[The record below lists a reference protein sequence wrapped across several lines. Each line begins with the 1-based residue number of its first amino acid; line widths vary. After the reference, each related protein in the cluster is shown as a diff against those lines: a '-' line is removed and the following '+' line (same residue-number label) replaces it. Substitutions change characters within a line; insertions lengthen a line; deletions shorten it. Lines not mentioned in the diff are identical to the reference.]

1 MQPGRRIATLAPM
14 PAFLPAARSQETTM
28 QFKRSIL
35 MLAGLATAAFAQ
47 AQGSWPTK
55 PITLVVPFAAGGPT
69 DVVAR
74 TLGASLSKSLGQTVV
89 IENKLGAGGTVAAS
103 YVAKAAPDG
112 YTLMLTAS
120 IHVVTPFL
128 RKTVP
133 YDVIT
138 DFTPITLVASGPLVV
153 STAPGVPAKTL
164 KEFFD
169 LVRKDPNKYTFAT
182 SSFGSA
188 GHLALE
194 LLKRDAGV
202 ETLVIAYK
210 GASPALTDLMSG
222 QVQLMADPMLS
233 SLPLAKAG
241 SIKALAITSTKRM
254 ASAPEIPTI
263 AESGMKGF
271 DFASWYGLW
280 APKGLPADLVTRIQG
295 EVAKIVERPDVKE
308 RLGVLGFEPIGST
321 PAYFAKYIKDE
332 MAKYEQIVKD
342 ANIKAE

>member
-1 MQPGRRIATLAPM
+1 MKRLDVLALLGT
-14 PAFLPAARSQETTM
+14 ALF
-28 QFKRSIL
+28 
-35 MLAGLATAAFAQ
+35 GLATAPVEAETYP
-47 AQGSWPTK
+47 SRVVTV
-55 PITLVVPFAAGGPT
+55 VVPYPAGGSV
-69 DVVAR
+69 DGVAR
-74 TLGASLSKSLGQTVV
+74 LLAQKLTESYGQSFIV
-89 IENKLGAGGTVAAS
+89 ENRAGGAGGIVGAN

-128 RKTVP
+128 HKAVP
-133 YDVIT
+133 YDVVT
-138 DFTPITLVASGPLVV
+138 DFTPISLVAGGPLIV
-153 STAPGVPAKTL
+153 STTAQTPAKTL

-188 GHLALE
+188 GHMAIE

-202 ETLVIAYK
+202 DTLVVPYK

-222 QVQLMADPMLS
+222 QVQLIADPILS

-241 SIKALAITSTKRM
+241 SIKALAITSTKRIDI
-254 ASAPEIPTI
+254 APEIPTV

-271 DFASWYGLW
+271 DFGSWYGLW
-280 APKGLPADLVTRIQG
+280 GPKGLPADLVTTIQA
-295 EVAKIVERPDVKE
+295 EVARIVQRPEVRERFA
-308 RLGVLGFEPIGST
+308 LLGFEPLGST
-321 PAYFAKYIKDE
+321 PDYFAAYIKDE
-332 MAKYEQIVKD
+332 MAKYQQIIKD